1 MNVQVTQAELKEIVD
16 LERDI
21 APKVKRVEE
30 LKEGVKALLIAKK
43 PVELGRFDVSLLWRY
58 VRHPAWRQ
66 IVVDKLGYEFAEECR
81 RNTPGHNLCDV
92 KIEEHAVEPLWKG
105 GEPGQ
110 EEATS

>member
-1 MNVQVTQAELKEIVD
+1 MMEAELSALIPDYQCGEKWRLTRMNVQVTQAELKEIVD

-66 IVVDKLGYEFAEECR
+66 IVVDKLG
-81 RNTPGHNLCDV
+81 V
-92 KIEEHAVEPLWKG
+92 
-105 GEPGQ
+105 
-110 EEATS
+110 